1 MDYTKLTDD
10 LVKRE
15 DDCFQL
21 TYSQIEDILGAQ
33 LPRSL
38 IKYKAITQKSEIGK
52 AILSA
57 GFLFKISYKQ
67 KTITFTKD
75 EQRALENL
83 ENIDVEST
91 KKKINIFLNV
101 VFPHSAEYV
110 NSKGNIGHEII
121 DIFGGDNGEYHY
133 YLNPRGLVDETNVPN
148 FIISISQASTGL
160 YKILN
165 KAIIDKPEEHSTK
178 KENSAGSVYERQK
191 RKFSY
196 NGKFLEDYF
205 ETNPGGNTVLSSFAC
220 KGIYETTKPLYIAFK
235 TFKQDRLKKGFYRL
249 VSTTPGRTTFFIKFN
264 QKDQNLLESIVSD
277 DSLWNENP
285 IKSFK
290 QYADEYEQSNNF
302 NYFKELGIEKQEL
315 QYSNAIRFF
324 LEHYGL
330 TNTFLKKLGCN
341 IGKKETFLIE
351 REKYNI
357 DLFFTNF
364 STLNE
369 SGDNSQEK
377 IVIIEN
383 KIKANVTPS
392 DNDKTLKEQVKK
404 VFRYV
409 YKIDEDHE
417 LKQEQKQE
425 VDCICNDLG
434 ISDSTTEV
442 PSQLSKYY
450 IYAFILAKKRKW
462 SVQKIEK
469 DIMCFFLCP
478 EYSRV
483 LYKVTGSGFLTNNTF
498 LGKNE
503 VLFLQEKY
511 KLKTYKQILKV
522 FQNCLEKES
531 KGKYWYFLE
540 DFIDSIKMQSKDR
553 DDALEQTMI
562 KMFYLRSKNNK
573 RN

>member
-1 MDYTKLTDD
+1 MDYTKLVNN
-10 LVKRE
+10 LGERE
-15 DDCFQL
+15 DGCFQL
-21 TYSQIEDILGAQ
+21 TYSQIEEILEMQ

-38 IKYKAITQKSEIGK
+38 TEYGGITQKSELGK

-57 GFLFKISYKQ
+57 GFLFKNSYKQ

-91 KKKINIFLNV
+91 EKKINIFLNV

-133 YLNPRGLVDETNVPN
+133 YLNPWGLVDETNVPN
-148 FIISISQASTGL
+148 VIISICQASTGL

-165 KAIIDKPEEHSTK
+165 KAIIDKPEKHSTK
-178 KENSAGSVYERQK
+178 KENADDNLYAKQK

-205 ETNPGGNTVLSSFAC
+205 ETNPGGSTVLSSFAC
-220 KGIYETTKPLYIAFK
+220 KGIYEPIRPLYIAFK

-277 DSLWNENP
+277 DSLWNKDP

-290 QYADEYEQSNNF
+290 QYANEYEQSNSF
-302 NYFKELGIEKQEL
+302 NYFKELGIEEQEL

-324 LEHYGL
+324 LEYYGL
-330 TNTFLKKLGCN
+330 TNIFLKKLGCS
-341 IGKKETFLIE
+341 IGKKEIFLIE

-364 STLNE
+364 STLDE
-369 SGDNSQEK
+369 TGDNSQER

-409 YKIDEDHE
+409 YEIDEDNE

-425 VDCICNDLG
+425 VDDICNDLG

-462 SVQKIEK
+462 SPQKIEN

-483 LYKVTGSGFLTNNTF
+483 LYEVTDSGYLTNNTF
-498 LGKNE
+498 IGKNE
-503 VLFLQEKY
+503 VLFLQGKY
-511 KLKTYKQILKV
+511 KLKTYKDILPV
-522 FQNCLEKES
+522 FQNCLVKEP
-531 KGKYWYFLE
+531 KGKHWYFLE
-540 DFIDSIKMQSKDR
+540 DFIDSIKTQSKDR
-553 DDALEQTMI
+553 DDTLEQAMI

>member
-1 MDYTKLTDD
+1 MDYKKLIDD
-10 LVKRE
+10 LIKRE

-33 LPRSL
+33 LPKSL
-38 IKYKAITQKSEIGK
+38 IKYGGITQKSEIGK

-57 GFLFKISYKQ
+57 DFLFKNSYKQ
-67 KTITFTKD
+67 KIIMFTKD
-75 EQRALENL
+75 KQGALENL

-91 KKKINIFLNV
+91 EKKINIFLNV

-133 YLNPRGLVDETNVPN
+133 YLNPRGLVDEANVPN
-148 FIISISQASTGL
+148 VIISICHASTGL

-165 KAIIDKPEEHSTK
+165 KAIIDKPEKHSTK
-178 KENSAGSVYERQK
+178 KENTAGNVYTKQK

-220 KGIYETTKPLYIAFK
+220 KGIYEPTKPLYIAFK
-235 TFKQDRLKKGFYRL
+235 TFKQDRLKM
-249 VSTTPGRTTFFIKFN
+249 VSTTPGRTTFFINFN
-264 QKDQNLLESIVSD
+264 QKDQDLLESIVSD
-277 DSLWNENP
+277 DSLWNKNP

-330 TNTFLKKLGCN
+330 TNTFLERLGCN

-364 STLNE
+364 NTLNE
-369 SGDNSQEK
+369 SDDNSQER

-392 DNDKTLKEQVKK
+392 DNDKTLKEQVEK

-409 YKIDEDHE
+409 YEIDEVDE

-425 VDCICNDLG
+425 VDCICNGLG
-434 ISDSTTEV
+434 ISDSTTEI

-462 SVQKIEK
+462 SAQKIEK

-483 LYKVTGSGFLTNNTF
+483 LYEVTDSGFLTKNTF
-498 LGKNE
+498 IGENE
-503 VLFLQEKY
+503 VLFLQGKY
-511 KLKTYKQILKV
+511 KLKTYKDILPV
-522 FQNCLEKES
+522 FQNCLAKEP
-531 KGKYWYFLE
+531 KGKHWYFLE
-540 DFIDSIKMQSKDR
+540 DFIDSIKTQSKDR
-553 DDALEQTMI
+553 DDTLEQTMI
-562 KMFYLRSKNNK
+562 KMFYSRSKTNK